1 MPSLL
6 TTNSKLAKSRDH
18 GHLSAGLEFLPGNK
32 SGAEMCPHRG
42 ACFATCIDGAGFGNI
57 PRTKQARLRR
67 ASHYIEDPTDFLA
80 ILSAEI
86 TIHAAT
92 AQHLAL
98 IPTVRLNVFSDLP
111 WEEIA
116 PNLFPRFPAVQFLDY
131 TKSPDRARAALRPGW
146 PPNYH
151 LLYSWNEKATNQFG
165 TAHLRAGGN
174 IAAVT
179 REHGADL
186 PTWMQKAPQVDGDA
200 HDLIHLHAPGS
211 ILQLTPKAN
220 LKHNRT
226 QFA

>member
-1 MPSLL
+1 MHSLL

-32 SGAEMCPHRG
+32 SGTEMCPNRA
-42 ACFATCIDGAGFGNI
+42 ACFATCLDTSGFGNF
-57 PRTKQARLRR
+57 PRTVQARLRR
-67 ASHYIEDPTDFLA
+67 ARQYIEDPTTFLA

-98 IPTVRLNVFSDLP
+98 VPTVRLNVFSDLP

-116 PNLFPRFPAVQFLDY
+116 PDLFPSFPAVQFLDY
-131 TKSPDRARAALRPGW
+131 TKSPDRARAALRPEW
-146 PPNYH
+146 PSNYH
-151 LLYSWNEKATNQFG
+151 LLYSWNEKATHQFG
-165 TAHLRAGGN
+165 TAHLRAGGT

-186 PTWMQKAPQVDGDA
+186 PAWMQKAPQVDGDT

-211 ILQLTPKAN
+211 ILQLTPKGKLTPTAT
-220 LKHNRT
+220 K
-226 QFA
+226 FA